1 MMRYPSYKGPFSVRA
16 VKIARVVSAT
26 GCLVPDET
34 SLLPIYVSEQWF
46 DRNSPVDGGY
56 YLVLANGTTGYMEAE
71 LFENEFTPDH

>member
-1 MMRYPSYKGPFSVRA
+1 MIRYPSYKGPFSVRA

-26 GCLVPDET
+26 GCLVPHET
-34 SLLPIYVSEQWF
+34 SLHPIYVSEQWF